1 MSVLDILS
9 RLEELLPILGGLVG
23 HQEVAILGQRLITL
37 AEEEIARRKA
47 SSGQSR
53 AEILMDAQTT
63 YQQARQANM
72 DLKTL
77 GHELE

>member
-23 HQEVAILGQRLITL
+23 HQEVGILGQRLITL

-53 AEILMDAQTT
+53 EEILMDAQTA